1 MARSLTARVAAIAF
15 GVEFV
20 FALAIPVAYLHM
32 FGIERGEDRAPVLA
46 IVGALYLVRTAAL
59 IGYLASLLRPIG
71 RWLVASESSSQPV
84 AELTPQ
90 AARAAY
96 DTPLL
101 FPFVWATSWLLFYLP
116 VTAVLRGLFA
126 DRIPLSA
133 RAVEATVLFGVSCF
147 AAALPLSYALLS
159 WLLGPIAGRISL
171 SARERGLP
179 LPGRPLSVRTRLVV
193 LSLSLIVAPTAW
205 MGVTAYM
212 SQVWT
217 AQRDLAARAGLLADA
232 LARELARSP
241 ERAVWES
248 AARALSTPLDVAAVA
263 TADGAIVANSDAA
276 RELAAAPGLRFRLG
290 RALSRAPADVVL
302 DPSAERALAYRG
314 IPAGTGASLPP
325 AVALVIS
332 REPWRARGGELF
344 TLLLFALVALSWAP
358 ICAGFLAGSIAG
370 PLGRIRGVV
379 AQIVAR
385 GDVDRLGRIPI
396 FHRDELGELAQ
407 GVNEM
412 IDRLQ
417 ASAERIRRYGAD
429 REQLL
434 AVAARRAAELDAVL
448 DNMVE
453 GVFACDRR
461 GGLTHTNAAGL
472 RLLHLSPAVGDS
484 RATAE
489 LVTSVLRPLHPDGRP
504 FSPAELPLVR
514 ALAGEVIV
522 EEDEV
527 LENPDSHRP
536 VFLRSSAAPIR
547 DASGGIAG
555 AVAVARDVT
564 EVVEFDRLKDEFIR
578 VAAHELKTPVAILKG
593 YALTLMRSDQTLS
606 SRSRRRLEAI
616 DRGAE
621 RINRIVEDL
630 VDVSQA
636 FLDRLHLSP
645 APVDL
650 DELVR
655 ETVASVRASELHRVA
670 VRREDT
676 GPLTVR
682 ADAGRTRQALGNLL
696 NNAIKYSPAGGTIEV
711 VLSIDRAG
719 GEAGASVRDHGVG
732 IPAQRQGGI
741 FRLFYRA
748 HTDTPHD
755 YGGMGVGLYMAQELI
770 KRQGG
775 RIWFESGEGEGS
787 TFSFTLPLA

>member
-20 FALAIPVAYLHM
+20 FALAIPVAYLRL
-32 FGIERGEDRAPVLA
+32 FDIERGEDRAPVLA
-46 IVGALYLVRTAAL
+46 MVGALYLVRTAAL
-59 IGYLASLLRPIG
+59 VGYLALLLRPIE
-71 RWLVASESSSQPV
+71 RWLVASNSSSEPV
-84 AELTPQ
+84 ADLTRR

-101 FPFVWATSWLLFYLP
+101 FPLVWATSWFLFYLP
-116 VTAVLRGLFA
+116 VTAFLRGLFA

-133 RAVEATVLFGVSCF
+133 RAGEATVLFGVSCF

-171 SARERGLP
+171 SVRERGLP
-179 LPGRPLSVRTRLVV
+179 LPGRRLSVRARLVV
-193 LSLSLIVAPTAW
+193 LSLSLIAAPTAW

-232 LARELARSP
+232 LAREIARSP
-241 ERAVWES
+241 ERAVWEA
-248 AARALSTPLDVAAVA
+248 AARALSTPLDVVAVA

-276 RELAAAPGLRFRLG
+276 RELAAAPGLRFRLA
-290 RALSRAPADVVL
+290 RALSRAPADAVL

-314 IPAGTGASLPP
+314 IPAVGGAAPA

-332 REPWRARGGELF
+332 REPGRDRGGELF

-370 PLGRIRGVV
+370 PLGRIRAVV

-434 AVAARRAAELDAVL
+434 AVAARRAAELDGVL

-453 GVFACDRR
+453 GVFACDRS

-472 RLLHLSPAVGDS
+472 RLLDLSPVVADS
-484 RATAE
+484 RASAE
-489 LVTSVLRPLHPDGRP
+489 PGTGVLRPLHPDGRP
-504 FSPAELPLVR
+504 FCPAELPLVR

-527 LENPDSHRP
+527 LENPSSHRP

-547 DASGGIAG
+547 DATGAIAG

-564 EVVEFDRLKDEFIR
+564 EVVEFDRLKDQFIR

-606 SRSRRRLEAI
+606 SRSRRMLEAI

-630 VDVSQA
+630 VDISQA
-636 FLDRLHLSP
+636 FLDALHLSP

-650 DELVR
+650 DDLVR
-655 ETVASVRASELHRVA
+655 ATVAGVRVSELHRVV
-670 VRREDT
+670 VRREDP

-682 ADAGRTRQALGNLL
+682 ADDARTRQALGILL
-696 NNAIKYSPAGGTIEV
+696 SNAVKYSPAGGTIEV
-711 VLSIDRAG
+711 VLSIDRAR
-719 GEAGASVRDHGVG
+719 GEAGTSVHDHGVG

-755 YGGMGVGLYMAQELI
+755 YGGMGVGLYIAKELI

-775 RIWFESGEGEGS
+775 RIWFESREGEGS

>member
-15 GVEFV
+15 GVELI
-20 FALAIPVAYLHM
+20 FAMAIPVAYLHL
-32 FGIERGEDRAPVLA
+32 FAIERSEDRPPVLA

-59 IGYLASLLRPIG
+59 VGYLAWLLRPID
-71 RWLVASESSSQPV
+71 RWLVATASSSQPS
-84 AELTPQ
+84 ADLTRK

-101 FPFVWATSWLLFYLP
+101 FPIVWATSWLLFYLP
-116 VTAVLRGLFA
+116 VTASLQHWFA
-126 DRIPLSA
+126 DQIPLSA
-133 RAVEATVLFGVSCF
+133 RAGEATVLFGLSCF
-147 AAALPLSYALLS
+147 AAALPLSYAILS

-171 SARERGLP
+171 SLRKRGLP
-179 LPGRPLSVRTRLVV
+179 LPGRRLSVRARLVV
-193 LSLSLIVAPTAW
+193 LSLSLITAPTSW
-205 MGVTAYM
+205 MGVHAYM

-241 ERAVWES
+241 ERADWEA
-248 AARALSTPLDVAAVA
+248 AARSLSTPLDLVAVA
-263 TADGAIVANSDAA
+263 TTDGAIVVNSDAE
-276 RELAAAPGLRFRLG
+276 RELAAAPGLRPRLA
-290 RALSRAPADVVL
+290 RALSRAPADAVL
-302 DPSAERALAYRG
+302 DPSAQRALAYRSTPSG
-314 IPAGTGASLPP
+314 AGPP

-332 REPWRARGGELF
+332 RQPVRDRGGELL
-344 TLLLFALVALSWAP
+344 TLLFALIALSWAP
-358 ICAGFLAGSIAG
+358 ICAAFLAGSIAR
-370 PLGRIRGVV
+370 PLGRIRAVV
-379 AQIVAR
+379 TQIVAR

-429 REQLL
+429 REQAL

-448 DNMVE
+448 HNMVE
-453 GVFACDRR
+453 GVFACDKS
-461 GGLTHTNAAGL
+461 GAVTHMNAAGL
-472 RLLHLSPAVGDS
+472 RLLGLSSAGAVS
-484 RATAE
+484 RA
-489 LVTSVLRPLHPDGRP
+489 SVEAGGLAPVHPDGRP
-504 FSPAELPLVR
+504 FSPAELPLLR

-522 EEDEV
+522 EEDGV
-527 LENPDSHRP
+527 LETPGSHRP

-547 DASGGIAG
+547 DASGAIAG

-564 EVVEFDRLKDEFIR
+564 EVAEFDRLKDEFIR

-593 YALTLMRSDQTLS
+593 YALTLMRKDQTLS
-606 SRSRRRLEAI
+606 LRTRRMLEAI

-621 RINRIVEDL
+621 RINAVVEDL
-630 VDVSQA
+630 LDISQA
-636 FLDRLHLSP
+636 RLDTLHLSP
-645 APVDL
+645 VPVDL

-655 ETVASVRASELHRVA
+655 ATVAGVGASELHRV
-670 VRREDT
+670 VIRREDPA
-676 GPLTVR
+676 PLTVR
-682 ADAGRTRQALGNLL
+682 ADSARTRQALGNLL
-696 NNAIKYSPAGGTIEV
+696 SNALKYSPAGGTIEI
-711 VLSIDRAG
+711 VLSADRGRA
-719 GEAGASVRDHGVG
+719 EAQASVRDYGVG
-732 IPAQRQGGI
+732 IPTNRQGGI

-755 YGGMGVGLYMAQELI
+755 YGGMGVGLFMAKELI

-775 RIWFESGEGEGS
+775 RIWFESREGEGS
-787 TFSFTLPLA
+787 IFSFTLPLA

>member
-20 FALAIPVAYLHM
+20 FALAIPVAYLHL
-32 FGIERGEDRAPVLA
+32 FDIERGEDRAPVLA
-46 IVGALYLVRTAAL
+46 IIGALYLVRTAAL
-59 IGYLASLLRPIG
+59 VGYLASLLRPIE
-71 RWLVASESSSQPV
+71 RWLVANDSSSQPV
-84 AELTPQ
+84 ADLTRG

-101 FPFVWATSWLLFYLP
+101 FPLVWAISWLLFYLP
-116 VTAVLRGLFA
+116 VTAFLRVLFA

-133 RAVEATVLFGVSCF
+133 RAGEATVLFGVSCF

-171 SARERGLP
+171 SARERNLP
-179 LPGRPLSVRTRLVV
+179 LPGRRLSVRARLVV
-193 LSLSLIVAPTAW
+193 LSLSLITAPTAW

-241 ERAVWES
+241 ERAVWEA
-248 AARALSTPLDVAAVA
+248 AARARSTPLDVVAVA
-263 TADGAIVANSDAA
+263 TTDGAIVANSDAT
-276 RELAAAPGLRFRLG
+276 RELAAAPGLRFRLA
-290 RALSRAPADVVL
+290 RALSRAPADAVL

-314 IPAGTGASLPP
+314 IPAGTGGAEPP

-332 REPWRARGGELF
+332 REPGRDRGGELF
-344 TLLLFALVALSWAP
+344 TLLFFALVALSWAP

-370 PLGRIRGVV
+370 PLGRIRAVV

-396 FHRDELGELAQ
+396 FHRDEVGELAQ

-453 GVFACDRR
+453 GVFACDRS

-472 RLLHLSPAVGDS
+472 RLLDLSPAVAVS

-489 LVTSVLRPLHPDGRP
+489 PATGGLQPLHPDGRP

-522 EEDEV
+522 EEDEI
-527 LENPDSHRP
+527 LENPSSHRP

-547 DASGGIAG
+547 DATGAVAG

-564 EVVEFDRLKDEFIR
+564 EVVEFDRLKDQFIR

-593 YALTLMRSDQTLS
+593 YALTLLRTDQTLS
-606 SRSRRRLEAI
+606 SRSRRMLEAI

-621 RINRIVEDL
+621 RINGIVEDL
-630 VDVSQA
+630 VDISQA
-636 FLDRLHLSP
+636 FLDALHLSP
-645 APVDL
+645 TPVDL

-655 ETVASVRASELHRVA
+655 AAVAGVRASELHRVV
-670 VRREDT
+670 VRREDP

-682 ADAGRTRQALGNLL
+682 ADGARTRQALGNLL
-696 NNAIKYSPAGGTIEV
+696 SNAVKYSPAGGTIEV
-711 VLSIDRAG
+711 VLSIDRAR
-719 GEAGASVRDHGVG
+719 GEARASVRDHGVG

-755 YGGMGVGLYMAQELI
+755 YGGMGVGLYMAKELI

-775 RIWFESGEGEGS
+775 RIWFESREDEGS
-787 TFSFTLPLA
+787 TFSLTLPLV